1 MKIVIEWKSNGKIM
15 NAIMNSVQLGSDLS
29 SKGKKNHNFEH
40 WSLFKKINLFN
51 REKCGAYVLQCITES
66 DIGVIDKWYYAFF
79 MGLPRIK
86 F

>member
-40 WSLFKKINLFN
+40 
-51 REKCGAYVLQCITES
+51 
-66 DIGVIDKWYYAFF
+66 
-79 MGLPRIK
+79 
-86 F
+86 